1 MICLLSIYVSLMAA
15 YFLTHPSF
23 SLLSHQGLGL
33 THVLTGPIPVNM
45 YSNYPT
51 SFCSSFCFGIKIG
64 ICQTVG
70 LIVVIASCSYLIF
83 TSQHD
88 YTSSSSSSYYT
99 HISLSIRI
107 SKSIEH
113 ASQIGLGLYMIC
125 IGLSRFCLAFKRM
138 HQLEDDH
145 EEQIMFNADN
155 EKHDTFSSFRNL
167 GLGSSKT
174 NLPRI
179 NSMLSINIS
188 QHCVSTHE
196 ILVLFQYTFIY
207 IYTHFSTLIAR

>member
-1 MICLLSIYVSLMAA
+1 M
-15 YFLTHPSF
+15 
-23 SLLSHQGLGL
+23 
-33 THVLTGPIPVNM
+33 THVLTGPVPVNM

-64 ICQTVG
+64 IFQTIG
-70 LIVVIASCSYLIF
+70 LILVISSCSYLIF
-83 TSQHD
+83 NSQHD
-88 YTSSSSSSYYT
+88 YSSSSSSSYYT

-113 ASQIGLGLYMIC
+113 ASQIGLGLYMIF
-125 IGLSRFCLAFKRM
+125 IGLSRFCLALKRM
-138 HQLEDDH
+138 HQQDDDH

-155 EKHDTFSSFRNL
+155 KKHDTFSSFRNL

-179 NSMLSINIS
+179 NSMLSINLS
-188 QHCVSTHE
+188 QHCVSTYDHHYSI
-196 ILVLFQYTFIY
+196 ILRKEQFAHLPFYSRMI
-207 IYTHFSTLIAR
+207 LIQKI